1 MPDSTDYVLGQ
12 SSDAARR
19 LELQDRHFAVP
30 SEQLLDGLDL
40 RPVDRVVELGCGPGT
55 FTHRIL
61 RRLGPGGVVV
71 GVDSAPGLLEQA
83 KARLEGAGPARFE
96 PVQAD
101 ISQLGPW
108 LVGADVVTGRAVL
121 HHVPMAEF
129 LLGRLRAAVRPGTR
143 VGFMEPDFRTPLA
156 RVGYLEATGRPELAP
171 LRVWATA
178 INELYLARRISPA
191 VGATLAAAAEAA
203 GYSAVKAIFTTFP
216 SDALVIEN
224 MLMFYMEVRDVLREL
239 GILTAAEI
247 DQQIHLLR
255 GLPLGDL
262 PAVWGV
268 HVVTCRA

>member
-12 SSDAARR
+12 SPDAARR
-19 LELQDRHFAVP
+19 LELQDRHFAGP
-30 SEQLLDGLDL
+30 SEQLLDGLEL
-40 RPVDRVVELGCGPGT
+40 RPADRVVELGCGPGT

-83 KARLEGAGPARFE
+83 KARLAGAGPARFE

-101 ISQLGPW
+101 ISQLASW
-108 LVGADVVTGRAVL
+108 LDGADVVTGRAVL

-129 LLGRLRAAVRPGTR
+129 LLGRLRAVVRPGTR

-171 LRVWATA
+171 LRVWASA
-178 INELYLARRISPA
+178 INQLYLARRISPA

-203 GYSAVKAIFTTFP
+203 GYSVVKATFTIFP
-216 SDALVIEN
+216 SDAVVIEN
-224 MLMFYMEVRDVLREL
+224 MLMFYAEVRDVLQEL

-247 DQQIHLLR
+247 DEQTRLLR
-255 GLPLGDL
+255 GLPVGDL